1 MSVLAAYPDVLLA
14 TLPSHEKR
22 VLCVSKTVFKTIFSF
37 FFPPQSFVTIHC
49 LLCLNL
55 LKRHSVHTQTL
66 LNLSLSSPIFKK
78 RYGFCFLLSVFL
90 ISCPISLGLC
100 FFFGDLVLY
109 LILEYRYS
117 FSVDYNVYSV
127 DSVVFHPA
135 KHPHWDFCLAH
146 PHIVILKTLFP

>member
-1 MSVLAAYPDVLLA
+1 MFWQLALTSCWWLTPTAKNACFAFQRQFLKPFL
-14 TLPSHEKR
+14 
-22 VLCVSKTVFKTIFSF
+22 VFPK
-37 FFPPQSFVTIHC
+37 SFVTINC

-78 RYGFCFLLSVFL
+78 RYGFCFLLNVFL

-100 FFFGDLVLY
+100 CFCDLVLY

-117 FSVDYNVYSV
+117 FSIDYNVYFCWFCGFS
-127 DSVVFHPA
+127 P
-135 KHPHWDFCLAH
+135 CLAS
-146 PHIVILKTLFP
+146 TLGLLCHTPTHCHT

>member
-1 MSVLAAYPDVLLA
+1 MKNAGFAFQRQFLKPFSV
-14 TLPSHEKR
+14 
-22 VLCVSKTVFKTIFSF
+22 F
-37 FFPPQSFVTIHC
+37 PQSFVTIHC

-135 KHPHWDFCLAH
+135 KHPHWDFCVTH